1 MIEMWLPGPFRN
13 LVDSRGVPFREVTRS
28 PDLRV
33 LLYSE
38 TIWPQFQDVS
48 GTEEQ
53 PMTEALN
60 QEVSPLP
67 CLPLSSL

>member
-1 MIEMWLPGPFRN
+1 MIEMWLPGPVQS
-13 LVDSRGVPFREVTRS
+13 LVDSRGVPFREVTQS

-48 GTEEQ
+48 EAEEQ

-67 CLPLSSL
+67 CLPLSF